1 MADEKNRLL
10 FNFDSPAIEKTWVTV
25 NDNVM
30 GGVSDG
36 NFKITKEKALFFYGN
51 LSLENNGG
59 FASVRSIPT
68 KLALK
73 KNDSISFQAKG
84 DGREYTINLY
94 TNKRLTAF
102 SYRQAFQTKKG
113 EWLDLSFPLSKFV
126 ATSFGRNIPNSPP
139 VNSEEIESIGFMLG
153 DKKSGTFEITFK
165 NLTIRQ
171 GSE

>member
-94 TNKRLTAF
+94 TN
-102 SYRQAFQTKKG
+102 
-113 EWLDLSFPLSKFV
+113 
-126 ATSFGRNIPNSPP
+126 
-139 VNSEEIESIGFMLG
+139 
-153 DKKSGTFEITFK
+153 
-165 NLTIRQ
+165 
-171 GSE
+171 

>member
-102 SYRQAFQTKKG
+102 SYRQAFQTKNG

-126 ATSFGRNIPNSPP
+126 ATSFGRTIPNSQP
-139 VNSEEIESIGFMLG
+139 VNPEEIESIGFMLG